1 MLNATVS
8 LVWLLLA
15 VFLVHP
21 SDAQSLRWEPHDTEG
36 GVPDGA
42 VRVRLDR
49 GLPLCKGA
57 HAEIEDIKAA
67 WPDVGTAYKGKCRT
81 QRKKKALK
89 VQEEFSILVAKMGD
103 GAGAFNAIVA
113 QTETLSGTLHEWTAA
128 WSEASETIE
137 ETYGPHI
144 DPVDEQMIIELIDF
158 QEEELS
164 EDDLPDFD
172 GDGNYPVDAETLD
185 AIYRTAADVEW
196 RLASITGEIVFLH
209 EFLTVSSFA
218 DEYAGVNEELAE
230 DLFALE
236 EELGS
241 ANEHWFSIT
250 NALDQHIEGSAFMAI
265 DQGGNANASLGARQR
280 SAISAV
286 YADHAENESPGAS
299 ISRSE
304 LETAGWNLS
313 KPKSS
318 TKKGKRSNKKKR
330 SNKATAVEAEDEYLG
345 NYFFVAWSAAFI
357 ANEVERMHQSVAE
370 FADIV
375 AQAHDEN

>member
-36 GVPDGA
+36 DVPDGA

-103 GAGAFNAIVA
+103 GAGAFNAIVE

-172 GDGNYPVDAETLD
+172 GDGNNPVDAETLD

-230 DLFALE
+230 DLFA
-236 EELGS
+236 
-241 ANEHWFSIT
+241 ATH
-250 NALDQHIEGSAFMAI
+250 
-265 DQGGNANASLGARQR
+265 
-280 SAISAV
+280 V
-286 YADHAENESPGAS
+286 
-299 ISRSE
+299 SRSPANRLTYLDE
-304 LETAGWNLS
+304 VDPFHPHREF
-313 KPKSS
+313 PKL
-318 TKKGKRSNKKKR
+318 TTPQWVGEQG
-330 SNKATAVEAEDEYLG
+330 VEAVVTFGIDDMRG
-345 NYFFVAWSAAFI
+345 P
-357 ANEVERMHQSVAE
+357 ERYETFLRPMLERLKKIDGRAPVSIFTNSFNPDHP
-370 FADIV
+370 
-375 AQAHDEN
+375 QAKIWIK